1 MFQLT
6 LRVIQIVL
14 VLWFLTMAYY
24 AFTFSNGKRVKQ
36 YWSISDP
43 YLVPEDDEYSLLS
56 ESVALQVGIKDQ
68 VFKNPKLKPERIGV
82 YFTASEYTAWYNV
95 IFWTFLVTVN
105 VFTLIGVEQLRKMI
119 VSALSENPFNRTNAK
134 RIYIIASLFLLYP
147 TLEYAKRWIISLW
160 MNSKIELIGLE
171 WSLNMKYELPFFLMG
186 VFLITIGKIMERGV
200 EIQEEQKL
208 TV

>member
-1 MFQLT
+1 M
-6 LRVIQIVL
+6 
-14 VLWFLTMAYY
+14 
-24 AFTFSNGKRVKQ
+24 
-36 YWSISDP
+36 
-43 YLVPEDDEYSLLS
+43 
-56 ESVALQVGIKDQ
+56 
-68 VFKNPKLKPERIGV
+68 
-82 YFTASEYTAWYNV
+82 
-95 IFWTFLVTVN
+95 TVN

-186 VFLITIGKIMERGV
+186 VFLITIGKIMEGGV